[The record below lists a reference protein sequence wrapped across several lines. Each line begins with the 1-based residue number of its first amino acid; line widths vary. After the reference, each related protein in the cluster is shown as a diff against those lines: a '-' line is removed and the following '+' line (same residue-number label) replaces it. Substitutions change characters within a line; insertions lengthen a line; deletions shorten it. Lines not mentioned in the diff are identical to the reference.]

1 MQRHSRPPHDNND
14 EFADDVSL
22 ARSAAQGH
30 AAARKRI
37 AQRLHPIITHQS
49 GRFCKRFCH
58 EQRFH
63 YRCTVTPPWGSP
75 PRDALYCE
83 WGNASYGWMLED
95 LGNRERLS
103 GFQGTDG
110 ASLKT
115 YWFKIANS
123 LPFYER
129 WKDWRFGRRVH
140 VPTYIQALA
149 PEAAKVFL
157 ALQKGDE
164 AALIAQNL
172 GAAHDHIQQLIQRII
187 TELAQRSRLHLLNPP
202 VTVSLTG
209 FGQGAAEDEGAEAQG
224 DVPDYDEEPHV
235 RAAREQLAAG
245 WELLSAVEQFVLE
258 AMVVDQQDAVDVLA
272 ALQRLNVSIIEGVPP
287 AEIDRQQLYYF
298 RRKALAKLAKLTGLL
313 DE

>member
-1 MQRHSRPPHDNND
+1 MQRQSRPAHHNN
-14 EFADDVSL
+14 EFADDLTL
-22 ARSAAQGH
+22 AQSAALGQ
-30 AAARKRI
+30 AAARQQI
-37 AQRLHPIITHQS
+37 AQRLHPIIAHQT

-63 YRCTVTPPWGSP
+63 YRCTVTPPWGTP

-95 LGNRERLS
+95 LGNSERLR

-110 ASLKT
+110 ASLKA

-157 ALQKGDE
+157 ALQKGD
-164 AALIAQNL
+164 APALIAQNL
-172 GAAHDHIQQLIQRII
+172 GAAEEPIRQLIQRII

-209 FGQGAAEDEGAEAQG
+209 FGHAAAEDDCADGQG
-224 DVPDYDEEPHV
+224 DVPVYDEEPHE
-235 RAAREQLAAG
+235 RETKAQLAAG
-245 WELLSAVEQFVLE
+245 WEQLSAVEQFVLE
-258 AMVVDQQDAVDVLA
+258 AMVVEQQDAADVLA
-272 ALQRLNVSIIEGVPP
+272 ALQRLNISIVEGRAP
-287 AEIDRQQLYYF
+287 AETDRQQLYYF
-298 RRKALAKLAKLTGLL
+298 RRKALAKLAKVTGLM